1 TMSQPTEEKMDIDN
15 ESASAT
21 ASTSTSAS
29 AAMPPTASTSKAA
42 SPPAVSDMEVASGS
56 SGKPVPV
63 QPEGRNVMASSAT
76 IPSVTCSLHPLV
88 IMNIADHWTRNR
100 AQKSSRPL
108 IFGALIGKQK
118 GRNIEVMN
126 SFELKYDIVNDA
138 VVIAMDYYQVK
149 EEQYKQVFSDLDFL
163 GWYTTDTV
171 PSEKHINIHK
181 QICEI
186 NECPLMLLLDPLNRN
201 MNVRRLPISLYESV
215 IDIVQGQ
222 AMMLFVPL
230 VYTLATEEAERIG
243 VDHVARMS
251 NNDTDANSTV
261 AEHLL
266 AQYNAIKMLNSRV
279 KIILAYIK
287 AVENDQ
293 LKPNQEILRMAYS
306 LSRRLPIVQ
315 NPSFKEEFYTQSN
328 DVGLITYLGAL
339 TKVANDMNQLVNKF
353 NVLYDRQAMGRRLRG
368 IFF

>member
-1 TMSQPTEEKMDIDN
+1 MSIDVAAGPTEPQHERKK
-15 ESASAT
+15 
-21 ASTSTSAS
+21 
-29 AAMPPTASTSKAA
+29 SKKVQAK
-42 SPPAVSDMEVASGS
+42 EQS
-56 SGKPVPV
+56 S
-63 QPEGRNVMASSAT
+63 NV
-76 IPSVTCSLHPLV
+76 
-88 IMNIADHWTRNR
+88 
-100 AQKSSRPL
+100 
-108 IFGALIGKQK
+108 
-118 GRNIEVMN
+118 
-126 SFELKYDIVNDA
+126 FERFF
-138 VVIAMDYYQVK
+138 Q
-149 EEQYKQVFSDLDFL
+149 
-163 GWYTTDTV
+163 
-171 PSEKHINIHK
+171 
-181 QICEI
+181 
-186 NECPLMLLLDPLNRN
+186 
-201 MNVRRLPISLYESV
+201 LPISLYESV

-315 NPSFKEEFYTQSN
+315 NPSFKEEFYTVSVKRCLFGVLDQSSNILLLQQSN